1 MNKPKIIQ
9 NDPFLEPFTDI
20 IKARIE
26 KAHYKEIEITKGK
39 QTLHDTMN
47 GYMFYG
53 LHKHEKN
60 WIFREWA
67 PNATIIYL
75 IGKFSDWKPHTDY
88 KLQKIENLPAGRQG
102 GNWEILFPL
111 NLLKHGDLYK
121 LLVCW
126 EGGCGE
132 RIPAWTTRVFQDAD
146 TKIFSAQVW
155 DPKTLYKWKNIYTNT
170 HKNPIIYEAHV
181 GMSAIEGKVASY
193 NEFRTYVLPRIA
205 KAGYNTIQLMAIQ
218 EHPYYGSFGYHVS
231 SFFAAS
237 FRQGTPDELKQLI
250 DEAHKLGVSVIMD
263 IVHSHSV
270 RNEVEGLSCFDGTY
284 YQYFHE
290 GSRGLHPAW
299 DSRCFDYSKNE
310 VLHFLLSN
318 CKYWLDEY
326 HFDGYRFD
334 GITSML
340 YNDHGLGT
348 DFLSYDQ
355 YFNEN
360 QDEDAITY
368 LILAN
373 KLIHEFRPDA
383 ISVAEEMSGMPG
395 TATSLEDGG
404 LGFDYRLALGVP
416 DFWIKL
422 IKETKDEHWHVGDM
436 FYRLSDKRKDEKVI
450 SYAECH
456 DQALVGDQTIIFRL
470 IGVNMY
476 TDMHIDSKNLYV
488 NRGIALHK
496 MIRLLTIACAGNGYL
511 NFMGNEFGHPEW
523 IDFPREGNNWSF
535 HYARRQWQLV
545 DDPNLKYQAL
555 NMFDKDMITLV
566 KKENI
571 FAFDSEPI
579 IRNNDDQV
587 LLFKRG
593 KLFFLFNFSPYYS
606 FTDYGFETTSGSYK
620 IILNSDATK
629 YNGHNR
635 IDDKLIYKTV
645 SIDNTNYLRFYLPS
659 QTCIVFHKK

>member
-1 MNKPKIIQ
+1 MQNPKIIQ
-9 NDPFLEPFTDI
+9 NDPLLEPYAGI
-20 IKARIE
+20 IISRLKKSRNKE
-26 KAHYKEIEITKGK
+26 KEMTKGK
-39 QTLHDTMN
+39 QTLSEIMN
-47 GYMFYG
+47 GYLFYG

-75 IGKFSDWKPHTDY
+75 LGDFSEWKPHTDF
-88 KLQKIENLPAGRQG
+88 KLQKTGN
-102 GNWEILFPL
+102 GNWEINVPL
-111 NLLKHGDLYK
+111 KTFKHGDLYK
-121 LLVCW
+121 LLICW
-126 EGGCGE
+126 DGGCGE
-132 RIPAWTTRVFQDAD
+132 RIPAWTRRVYQDQD
-146 TKIFSAQVW
+146 TKIFTAQVW
-155 DPKTLYKWKNIYTNT
+155 DPEIKYQWKHKYKNK
-170 HKNPIIYEAHV
+170 HKNPLIYEAHV
-181 GMSAIEGKVASY
+181 GMSSEEEKVASY
-193 NEFRTYVLPRIA
+193 DEFRLNVLPRIA

-231 SFFAAS
+231 SFFAPS

-250 DEAHKLGVSVIMD
+250 DEIHAMGISVIMD

-270 RNEVEGLSCFDGTY
+270 RNEVEGISRFDGTL

-290 GSRGLHPAW
+290 GKRGLHPAW

-318 CKYWLDEY
+318 CKYWLDEF

-348 DFLSYDQ
+348 DFLSYNQ
-355 YFNEN
+355 YFSEN

-368 LILAN
+368 LMLAN

-383 ISVAEEMSGMPG
+383 ISIAEEMSGMPG
-395 TATSLEDGG
+395 IATTQANGG
-404 LGFDYRLALGVP
+404 YGFDYRLALGVP

-422 IKETKDEHWHVGDM
+422 IKETLDEHWHVGDM

-470 IGVNMY
+470 IGTNMY
-476 TDMHIDSKNLYV
+476 SDMLLSSQNLLV
-488 NRGIALHK
+488 DRGIALHK
-496 MIRLLTIACAGNGYL
+496 MIRLITIACAGNGYL

-523 IDFPREGNNWSF
+523 IDFPRKGNNWSF
-535 HYARRQWQLV
+535 QYARRQWPLV
-545 DDPNLKYQAL
+545 DEKLLRYHAL
-555 NMFDKDMITLV
+555 NKFDHDMIALV
-566 KKENI
+566 KKEKI
-571 FAFDSEPI
+571 FDYEPEPI
-579 IRNNDDQV
+579 VRNNEDQV

-593 KLFFLFNFSPYYS
+593 KLFFLFNFSPVNSY
-606 FTDYGFETTSGSYK
+606 TDYGIAATFGDYK
-620 IILNSDATK
+620 IILNSDAIK

-635 IDDKLIYKTV
+635 INDKMIYPAILINDTY
-645 SIDNTNYLRFYLPS
+645 YLCLYLPS
-659 QTCIVFHKK
+659 QTCIVFIKT

>member
-1 MNKPKIIQ
+1 MNIPAIIQ
-9 NDPFLEPFTDI
+9 NDRFLEPFTGAI
-20 IKARIE
+20 TSRIE
-26 KAHYKEIEITKGK
+26 KAHSKEKEITKDK
-39 QTLHDTMN
+39 AALHEIMN
-47 GYMFYG
+47 GYLYYG

-67 PNATIIYL
+67 PNATIIYM
-75 IGKFSDWKPHTDY
+75 IGEFSNWNPHTDF
-88 KLQKIENLPAGRQG
+88 KLQKIEN
-102 GNWEILFPL
+102 GNWEISLPL
-111 NLLKHGDLYK
+111 KTLKHGDLYK
-121 LLVCW
+121 LLICW
-126 EGGCGE
+126 NGGCGE
-132 RIPAWTTRVFQDAD
+132 RIPAWTRRVYQDAD
-146 TKIFSAQVW
+146 TKIFNAQVW
-155 DPKTLYKWKNIYTNT
+155 YPKIKYQWKNDYKNK
-170 HKNPIIYEAHV
+170 HKNPLVYEAHV

-193 NEFRTYVLPRIA
+193 NEFRIHVLPRIS

-231 SFFAAS
+231 SFFAPS
-237 FRQGTPDELKQLI
+237 FQQGTPDELRQLV
-250 DEAHKLGVSVIMD
+250 DEAHGLGISVIMD

-270 RNEVEGLSCFDGTY
+270 RNEVEGISCFDGTL

-290 GSRGLHPAW
+290 GNRGMHPAW

-318 CKYWLDEY
+318 CKYWLDEF

-355 YFNEN
+355 YYNGN

-368 LILAN
+368 LMLAN

-383 ISVAEEMSGMPG
+383 ISIAEEMSGMPG
-395 TATSLEDGG
+395 IATPLKDGG
-404 LGFDYRLALGVP
+404 YGFDYRLAMGVP

-422 IKETKDEHWHVGDM
+422 IKEIKDEHWHVGDM
-436 FYRLSDKRKDEKVI
+436 FHRLSDKRKDEKVI

-470 IGVNMY
+470 IGSNMY
-476 TDMHIDSKNLYV
+476 SDMQISSQNLYA

-496 MIRLLTIACAGNGYL
+496 MIRLVTIACAGNGYL

-535 HYARRQWQLV
+535 HYARRQWHLV
-545 DDPNLKYQAL
+545 DDPSLRYQAL
-555 NMFDKDMITLV
+555 NEFDKDMIALV
-566 KKENI
+566 KKGKI
-571 FAFDSEPI
+571 FDFEPEPI
-579 IRNNDDQV
+579 IRNNEDQV
-587 LLFKRG
+587 LLLKRG
-593 KLFFLFNFSPYYS
+593 KLFFLFNFNPANS
-606 FTDYGFETTSGSYK
+606 FTEYGFETTDGEYK
-620 IILNSDATK
+620 IILNSDASK

-635 IDDKLIYKTV
+635 IDDKMIYKTV
-645 SIDNTNYLRFYLPS
+645 SENNTNYLRFYLPS
-659 QTCIVFHKK
+659 QTCIVFRKK